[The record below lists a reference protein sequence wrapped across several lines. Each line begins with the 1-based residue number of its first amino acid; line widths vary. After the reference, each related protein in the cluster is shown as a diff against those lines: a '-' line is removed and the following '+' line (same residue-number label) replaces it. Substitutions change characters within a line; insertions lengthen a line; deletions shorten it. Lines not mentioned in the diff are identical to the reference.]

1 MPQTA
6 SSAGF
11 QGRRGVMAVALAAGA
26 AGASVV
32 AMVQL
37 PAFAELFGVVFAVSL
52 FLLICAAE
60 ARQ

>member
-1 MPQTA
+1 
-6 SSAGF
+6 
-11 QGRRGVMAVALAAGA
+11 MAVALAAAAA

-37 PAFAELFGVVFAVSL
+37 PAFAELFGVVLAFSL